1 MPNQPR
7 TGTEL
12 AALEAALDQLT
23 SRRELT
29 YRCAAW
35 FVGGTDVLDKLIANG
50 ADDETVIEYWR
61 KRQEETDAV
70 VNGYLREE
78 NADLRAQLAKR
89 DEDDEDKFLAF
100 REGLGVEIY
109 LCGGAGTAD
118 GWRELGQFAAKLLA
132 KHERQRIERA
142 ARVSADAS
150 KERKDA

>member
-78 NADLRAQLAKR
+78 NADLRAQLAATR
-89 DEDDEDKFLAF
+89 PQYGSDSRENYALHDE
-100 REGLGVEIY
+100 IP
-109 LCGGAGTAD
+109 
-118 GWRELGQFAAKLLA
+118 
-132 KHERQRIERA
+132 A
-142 ARVSADAS
+142 ARVSADAN